1 MREKTHDLKK
11 RLIVDIDIDI
21 HLGRCYFVVIV
32 VVVAVARSLSIANID
47 LISPPSWTQ
56 VPRSIPAKNKTPG
69 APNGIKTLTSFIL
82 WGSDPPARR

>member
-32 VVVAVARSLSIANID
+32 VAVVAVARSLSIANID
-47 LISPPSWTQ
+47 LISS
-56 VPRSIPAKNKTPG
+56 
-69 APNGIKTLTSFIL
+69 LTS
-82 WGSDPPARR
+82 SQVQAAPVDAEKD